1 VTAHGGTRSGAGRP
15 RGRRSGP
22 TLKTRTKAAVEEAYR
37 GFMLEVHRDLWL
49 SQRERALGAYVLLV
63 KTETG
68 YERVTDPEAI
78 ARVVAV
84 PQGRGSRYWLIEAR
98 GPDAAL
104 VKEINNRLMGVPT
117 QVHEVSGSLSLAEI
131 LAGLTPKEEE
141 R

>member
-1 VTAHGGTRSGAGRP
+1 
-15 RGRRSGP
+15 
-22 TLKTRTKAAVEEAYR
+22 
-37 GFMLEVHRDLWL
+37 MLAQHQALWQGQL
-49 SQRERALGAYVLLV
+49 ERALGAYVLLV

-98 GPDAAL
+98 APDAVL

-117 QVHEVSGSLSLAEI
+117 QVHELGTADGAALAVRI
-131 LAGLTPKEEE
+131 VHQQVKG
-141 R
+141 